1 MAAKYF
7 GSGANSYVLCDIVS
21 SRGKLT
27 KGLGVVGRTCSRG
40 RWTRVHRSVSLGL
53 SAPPSALPRGPAV
66 SGRSTNRRG
75 AAKHAELLAEI
86 GGALRR
92 VYSELLR
99 EPIPEHLA
107 TIIERLG
114 TRSLKPH

>member
-53 SAPPSALPRGPAV
+53 SAPPSALPRAGSERTIDEQA
-66 SGRSTNRRG
+66 G

>member
-21 SRGKLT
+21 SWRG
-27 KGLGVVGRTCSRG
+27 GRGVSDEPVPEDDGHG
-40 RWTRVHRSVSLGL
+40 FIVRSASDCRLH
-53 SAPPSALPRGPAV
+53 PRPSD
-66 SGRSTNRRG
+66 
-75 AAKHAELLAEI
+75 AELLAEI

-107 TIIERLG
+107 VIIERLG

>member
-1 MAAKYF
+1 MF
-7 GSGANSYVLCDIVS
+7 RQGANSYVLCDIVS
-21 SRGKLT
+21 GRGKLT
-27 KGLGVVGRTCSRG
+27 RGPGVAGRTCSRG

-53 SAPPSALPRGPAV
+53 SAPPSA
-66 SGRSTNRRG
+66 SD
-75 AAKHAELLAEI
+75 AELLAEI

-107 TIIERLG
+107 VIIERLG

>member
-1 MAAKYF
+1 
-7 GSGANSYVLCDIVS
+7 
-21 SRGKLT
+21 
-27 KGLGVVGRTCSRG
+27 
-40 RWTRVHRSVSLGL
+40 
-53 SAPPSALPRGPAV
+53 V

>member
-1 MAAKYF
+1 MPDEPVPEDDGHAF
-7 GSGANSYVLCDIVS
+7 IV
-21 SRGKLT
+21 
-27 KGLGVVGRTCSRG
+27 
-40 RWTRVHRSVSLGL
+40 RSASDCRLH
-53 SAPPSALPRGPAV
+53 PRPSD
-66 SGRSTNRRG
+66 
-75 AAKHAELLAEI
+75 AEFLAEI

>member
-1 MAAKYF
+1 LPDEPVPEDDGHAF
-7 GSGANSYVLCDIVS
+7 IV
-21 SRGKLT
+21 
-27 KGLGVVGRTCSRG
+27 
-40 RWTRVHRSVSLGL
+40 RSASDRRLH
-53 SAPPSALPRGPAV
+53 PRPSD
-66 SGRSTNRRG
+66 
-75 AAKHAELLAEI
+75 AELLAEI

>member
-7 GSGANSYVLCDIVS
+7 GRGANSYVLCDIVS
-21 SRGKLT
+21 VGGSWRG
-27 KGLGVVGRTCSRG
+27 GRGVSDEPVPEDDGHAFI
-40 RWTRVHRSVSLGL
+40 VRSASDCRLH
-53 SAPPSALPRGPAV
+53 PRPSD
-66 SGRSTNRRG
+66 
-75 AAKHAELLAEI
+75 AELLAEI